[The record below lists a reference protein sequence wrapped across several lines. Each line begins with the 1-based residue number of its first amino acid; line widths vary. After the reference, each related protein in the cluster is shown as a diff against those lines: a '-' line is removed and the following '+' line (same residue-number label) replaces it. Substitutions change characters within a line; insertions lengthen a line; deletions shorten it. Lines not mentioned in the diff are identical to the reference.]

1 MSANMLKNYT
11 NFLTSHTFIRV
22 VFDEVDAKNCSIQFI
37 ADSFILV
44 SATVLELLD
53 SLSRECGSQFSKNSL
68 YGQIKYFL
76 FSSKLPVVTIDSEYL
91 NQYMKIPSIQEA
103 KILTVEHF
111 ITPYRK
117 KDYQLETR
125 NIEKYNLVYTDLEAT
140 SLLIENNLIFTRP
153 NTFQLK
159 IQEQLDI
166 FKPSH
171 FLIIIE
177 TKLDNDFTMFFVN
190 MKQVYDISKGQASC
204 IQKKISDWTINGG
217 GLVLNIEQ
225 GTIAGLNLPSAEIIF
240 FIESNSYFKTSG
252 TTTKLIQA
260 VNRAQRFGRK
270 SRLKLFKIRILDRQ
284 AVPKH
289 IVGETDWNISED
301 LKLRI
306 ESSDHIIKNKQKAKK
321 SRKNNFD
328 SDMIDIADESDEEND

>member
-1 MSANMLKNYT
+1 MW
-11 NFLTSHTFIRV
+11 LTIF
-22 VFDEVDAKNCSIQFI
+22 EK
-37 ADSFILV
+37 
-44 SATVLELLD
+44 LL
-53 SLSRECGSQFSKNSL
+53 L

-103 KILTVEHF
+103 KILTVEQF
-111 ITPYRK
+111 TTPYRK

-140 SLLIENNLIFTRP
+140 LLLIENNLIFTRP

-177 TKLDNDFTMFFVN
+177 TKPDNDFTMFLVN

-204 IQKKISDWTINGG
+204 IQKKYPIG
-217 GLVLNIEQ
+217 
-225 GTIAGLNLPSAEIIF
+225 
-240 FIESNSYFKTSG
+240 K
-252 TTTKLIQA
+252 
-260 VNRAQRFGRK
+260 
-270 SRLKLFKIRILDRQ
+270 
-284 AVPKH
+284 
-289 IVGETDWNISED
+289 
-301 LKLRI
+301 
-306 ESSDHIIKNKQKAKK
+306 
-321 SRKNNFD
+321 
-328 SDMIDIADESDEEND
+328 